1 MTTEEILD
9 LCEKRGVEIYTRY
22 DFISDALIIRM
33 EKGQRDI
40 ERAISAW
47 DVHSAGFGLT
57 LRIILR
63 GMADELD
70 KEAEHEQN
78 KN

>member
-9 LCEKRGVEIYTRY
+9 LCEKRGVEIYTQY
-22 DFISDALIIRM
+22 NFISDALIIRM
-33 EKGQRDI
+33 KKGQRDI
-40 ERAISAW
+40 ERTITAR
-47 DVHSAGFGLT
+47 DVLSAGFGLT

-63 GMADELD
+63 SMADELD

-78 KN
+78 KD